1 MMDDRVVTI
10 TIRKAFSPKP
20 PATALDA
27 RAVAAVVLLIIAIVG
42 AAVMWNA
49 NMEIRSYRR
58 ERLPVQVVRP

>member
-20 PATALDA
+20 PATAKDA
-27 RAVAAVVLLIIAIVG
+27 RVVAAVVLLIIGFAM

-49 NMEIRSYRR
+49 NMEIHSYRR
-58 ERLPVQVVRP
+58 EVLPVQVVKP